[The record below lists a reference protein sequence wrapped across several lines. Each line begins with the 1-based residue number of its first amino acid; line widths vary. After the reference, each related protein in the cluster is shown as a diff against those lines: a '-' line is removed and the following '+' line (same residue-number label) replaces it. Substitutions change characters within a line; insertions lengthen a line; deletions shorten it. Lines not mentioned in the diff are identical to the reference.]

1 MRCIITGGAG
11 YIGKHLALDLLEKGH
26 TVTILDKCV
35 RKAEKLQRP
44 SLSLWECDLLNAEH
58 IENILRH
65 VLLTDKEVT
74 VFHLAGLADARNTC
88 LADHL
93 AANYS
98 TTKNVVDVCS
108 KYQKQVQQIL
118 FASSSIVY
126 YDNVSP
132 YSRSKQAAEKY
143 LEGTY
148 RQHNIPTTI
157 FRLYNVTGEHPSHT
171 VWEDHE
177 NEGHLIPRI
186 LRLKDEFPEI
196 PFSMRLYKEEG
207 AYVSPTR
214 SYIDVMD
221 VVAAFTYKMNTS
233 RSQIQQLDVRTD
245 VFHTNIEVLQICE
258 QVMGKK
264 VPTILFVQPIEAS
277 ELNKDVTSAYGPAP
291 SPFSIKL
298 PKPYVSLEAS
308 ITHQYNGEILRNS
321 KFT

>member
-1 MRCIITGGAG
+1 MQCIITGGAG

-35 RKAEKLQRP
+35 RKAEKLRRP
-44 SLSLWECDLLNAEH
+44 SLSLWECDLLNVEH

-65 VLLTDKEVT
+65 ILLTDKEVT
-74 VFHLAGLADARNTC
+74 VFHLAGLADARNPC

-93 AANYS
+93 DANYF
-98 TTKNVVDVCS
+98 TTKNVVDICA
-108 KYQKQVQQIL
+108 KYQENIKQIL

-132 YSRSKQAAEKY
+132 YSRSKQSAEKY
-143 LEGTY
+143 LEGTS
-148 RQHNIPTTI
+148 RQHTIPTTI

-196 PFSMRLYKEEG
+196 PFSMRLYKDEG
-207 AYVSPTR
+207 AFVSPMR

-221 VVAAFTYKMNTS
+221 VVAAFTYKINIS
-233 RSQIQQLDVRTD
+233 RPQIQYLDVRTD
-245 VFHTNIEVLQICE
+245 TFHTNIEVLQICE
-258 QVMGKK
+258 QVMGEKI
-264 VPTILFVQPIEAS
+264 PTILFVQPIKAS
-277 ELNKDVTSAYGPAP
+277 ELNKDVTSTYGPAS
-291 SPFSIKL
+291 SPFSRIL
-298 PKPYVSLEAS
+298 PKPYISLEAS